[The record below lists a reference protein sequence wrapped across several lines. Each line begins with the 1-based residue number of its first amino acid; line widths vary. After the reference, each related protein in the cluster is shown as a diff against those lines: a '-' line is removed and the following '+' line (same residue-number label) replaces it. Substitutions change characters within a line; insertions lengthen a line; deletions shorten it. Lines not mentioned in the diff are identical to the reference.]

1 MKGFKGFDKNL
12 CCRGFQYEVGKTY
25 EMEETPIICER
36 GFHFCE
42 SLIWVDSYYPLA
54 TKICIP
60 FTDDSSLM
68 FFNFRYCEV
77 EAIGE
82 IVSDEGCL
90 YSKRATN
97 KIRIVRELPIE
108 EALHLLEPLYDIKF
122 SEKERVE
129 IYHHFLSK
137 NLKEEFL

>member
-1 MKGFKGFDKNL
+1 MKGFKGFDRNL

-25 EMEETPIICER
+25 EMEEDPVICER

-42 SLIWVDSYYPLA
+42 SLLDVDSYYPLVVKLWNSSLWN
-54 TKICIP
+54 TSEY
-60 FTDDSSLM
+60 DSSLI
-68 FFNFRYCEV
+68 FFNSRYCEV

-82 IVSDEGCL
+82 IVSEEGCL

-108 EALHLLEPLYDIKF
+108 EVLYLLEPLYNIKF
-122 SEKERVE
+122 SKEDMLK
-129 IYHHFLSK
+129 IYHHFWL
-137 NLKEEFL
+137 